1 MLSTASFPLLAQY
14 HPLYLSDSLPT
25 PATVIHYY
33 TQSVTPCFFFC
44 LFISL
49 STPPRSLHANLA
61 SSFCPRDLKQ
71 IPEALFSVL
80 YLQASSKSSRPQS
93 SFLIFVSLAKS
104 STTCKHVHVGI
115 RMSVHANT
123 HIHINTHTYTLHT
136 HVIKADNETCL

>member
-1 MLSTASFPLLAQY
+1 MLSTASFPLCAQY
-14 HPLYLSDSLPT
+14 HPLHLSDSLPT

-33 TQSVTPCFFFC
+33 TQSVTPCFFFVSS
-44 LFISL
+44 FHF
-49 STPPRSLHANLA
+49 PPLHANLA